1 MAIVLRPYFKGVG
14 VINLDLI
21 SREKF
26 EYIARK
32 QLGYQLQDAEK
43 DYFLCLVLEIIYSSP
58 LKSKLIFKGGTAIH
72 HCFLKQYRFSE
83 DLDFTSLDKTI
94 SLQDLKC
101 IFNSYPIFKFKKTFT
116 SKNTLKIEKLK
127 YSGILDTPNNLK
139 IEVDKSQNIYLQPLQ
154 KKYKNSWGIIFTV
167 LVMDPIEI
175 CAEKIRACNERFRYR
190 DFYDLY
196 LLTDKLNISI
206 NRSIKILPKKEIRKT
221 IQKENLLKNLHYAL
235 EEVAEKSDTIAYRYK
250 ISNKKLINFIK
261 DLKIP
266 KILKNT

>member
-139 IEVDKSQNIYLQPLQ
+139 IEVDKSQNIYLPPLQ
-154 KKYKNSWGIIFTV
+154 KKYKKY
-167 LVMDPIEI
+167 LAYQKLP
-175 CAEKIRACNERFRYR
+175 KIQ
-190 DFYDLY
+190 LMVQ
-196 LLTDKLNISI
+196 KLNKSLNKNKIYFYLI
-206 NRSIKILPKKEIRKT
+206 NLAT
-221 IQKENLLKNLHYAL
+221 C
-235 EEVAEKSDTIAYRYK
+235 
-250 ISNKKLINFIK
+250 KKL
-261 DLKIP
+261 
-266 KILKNT
+266 